1 MKLTPLILIFILCI
15 GCGLQEGVIQ
25 KAPKSFLYFT
35 GNTENAVVYIDSG
48 TAIVLNPS
56 SANDNNGNGQTNSSG
71 QVLYEVSPGKHDI
84 IIEKSNE
91 VVVHRKVLLGNGITK
106 EIQVP

>member
-15 GCGLQEGVIQ
+15 GCGLQEGVMQ
-25 KAPKSFLYFT
+25 KAPKSFLHFT
-35 GNTENAVVYIDSG
+35 GNTENAVVYIDG
-48 TAIVLNPS
+48 GAGIVLDSS
-56 SANDNNGNGQTNSSG
+56 SANDNNGNGQTNSIG
-71 QVLYEVSPGKHDI
+71 QVLYEISPGKHDVLV
-84 IIEKSNE
+84 EKSNE

>member
-1 MKLTPLILIFILCI
+1 MKKTPLILIFILFI
-15 GCGLQEGVIQ
+15 GCGLQESVIQ

-35 GNTENAVVYIDSG
+35 GNTENAVVYIDGG
-48 TAIVLNPS
+48 TGIVLDAS
-56 SANDNNGNGQTNSSG
+56 SANDNNGNAQTNSSG
-71 QVLYEVSPGKHDI
+71 QILYEVSPGKHDI
-84 IIEKSNE
+84 IIERSNE

>member
-1 MKLTPLILIFILCI
+1 MKITPLFLIFILCI

-35 GNTENAVVYIDSG
+35 GNTENAVVYIDG
-48 TAIVLNPS
+48 GPGIVLDS
-56 SANDNNGNGQTNSSG
+56 SNSSGNDANGQTNSSG
-71 QVLYEVSPGKHDI
+71 RVLYEISHGKHDI
-84 IIEKSNE
+84 VVKKSNE

-106 EIQVP
+106 EIQIP